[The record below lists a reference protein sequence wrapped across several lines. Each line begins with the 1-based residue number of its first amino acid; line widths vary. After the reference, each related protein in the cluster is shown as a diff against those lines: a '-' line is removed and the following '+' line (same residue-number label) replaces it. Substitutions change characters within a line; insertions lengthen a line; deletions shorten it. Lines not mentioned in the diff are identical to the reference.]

1 MTTSIIISLRQTCRS
16 CSDHI
21 DYPKQPGIYGFVLAD
36 KSTLGQFGQGGQ
48 LLYVGISKDSL
59 HSRDFNQHFKAGQSG
74 RSTLRRSLGAALKD
88 KLRLKAIPR
97 GGASDTKRFDN
108 YKFTA
113 DSEERL
119 TAWMLQN
126 LKIGYWVFTDTMDYK
141 LLRQHEDAVIRELR
155 PTLDLDPR
163 TKKLNPL
170 ADALTALRQ
179 VCKDEA
185 KRNS

>member
-1 MTTSIIISLRQTCRS
+1 MTTSIITSLRQTSRNY
-16 CSDHI
+16 SDHV

-36 KSTLGQFGQGGQ
+36 TSTLGQFGQGGQ
-48 LLYVGISKDSL
+48 LLYIGISKDSL
-59 HSRDFNQHFKAGQSG
+59 HCRDFNQHFKSGQSG
-74 RSTLRRSLGAALKD
+74 RSTLRRSLGAVLRD
-88 KLRLKAIPR
+88 KLKLKAIPR
-97 GGASDTKRFDN
+97 GGTNDTKRFDN

-113 DSEERL
+113 DGEEKL
-119 TAWMLQN
+119 TEWMLQN
-126 LKIGYWVFTDTMDYK
+126 LKIGYWVFKDTMDYR

-170 ADALTALRQ
+170 ADTLIALRH

-185 KRNS
+185 TRNA